1 MEAGMTATQLAGMV
15 HSHPTFSEAIQ
26 EAAAAVRKKQG

>member
-1 MEAGMTATQLAGMV
+1 MTATQIAGMV